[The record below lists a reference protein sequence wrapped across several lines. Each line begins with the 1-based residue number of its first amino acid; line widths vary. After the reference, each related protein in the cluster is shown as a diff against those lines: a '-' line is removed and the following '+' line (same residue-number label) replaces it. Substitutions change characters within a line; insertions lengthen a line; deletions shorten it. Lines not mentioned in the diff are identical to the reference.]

1 MITQGVSER
10 GFRRG
15 GKLGSELQNLNEM
28 ATHGYK
34 FYMRGLAIEC
44 GSS

>member
-1 MITQGVSER
+1 MITQGVSE
-10 GFRRG
+10 GGLEKG

-28 ATHGYK
+28 ETHGYK

-44 GSS
+44 ESS

>member
-1 MITQGVSER
+1 MITQGVSE
-10 GFRRG
+10 G
-15 GKLGSELQNLNEM
+15 GKLGGELQNLNEM

-34 FYMRGLAIEC
+34 FYMRGLPIEC